1 MAAFSLRSATTK
13 HSPPPISFHPATH
26 SLLPSSRSTVS
37 FPRPSTS
44 SSAGPLRIRCID
56 AAQPYDYEAHLRS
69 RHIKSQSLKIAV
81 LGFGN
86 FGQFLAKTL
95 TKQGHTVLAHSRTD
109 YSDAAAAL
117 GVRFYS
123 NPHDL
128 CESHPEVVIL
138 CTSILSTEKVLQSFP
153 FQRLKRNTLFVDVLS
168 VKEFAKTILLK
179 YLPVEFDVL
188 CTHPMFG
195 PESGKHSW
203 AGLTFMY
210 DKVRIGNDEDRMNR
224 CAKFLD
230 SFAKEGCRMVEMS
243 CAEHD
248 RHAAGSQFVTHTLG
262 RVLEK
267 YGLES
272 SPINTKG
279 YETLLNLVE
288 NTSGDSFELYYGLFM
303 YNQNAMEQLQRLE
316 TAFEAI
322 KMDLFGKLHQVYRKQ
337 LFGDSEEERPRPIQK
352 LLHNESRMECVT
364 SKASFFPLV
373 SLIRKPTKVRYT
385 FPSKGK
391 DLIPALVWIAFGD
404 LVVWFIVK

>member
-1 MAAFSLRSATTK
+1 MAAFSLRSTTK
-13 HSPPPISFHPATH
+13 HSNPSISFHPTAH
-26 SLLPSSRSTVS
+26 SLLQSSRSTTVS
-37 FPRPSTS
+37 LRRRSHPHTTS
-44 SSAGPLRIRCID
+44 SSRTLRIRCVD

-69 RHIKSQSLKIAV
+69 RHLKSQSLKIAI

-86 FGQFLAKTL
+86 YGQFLAKTL
-95 TKQGHTVLAHSRTD
+95 TRQGHTVLAYSRTD
-109 YSDAAAAL
+109 YTDAAAAL

-123 NPHDL
+123 NPHDF

-138 CTSILSTEKVLQSFP
+138 CTSILSSEKVLQSFP
-153 FQRLKRNTLFVDVLS
+153 LQRLKRNTLFVDVLS
-168 VKEFAKTILLK
+168 VKEFAKTIMLK
-179 YLPVEFDVL
+179 YLPAEFDIL

-203 AGLTFMY
+203 AGLPFVY
-210 DKVRIGNDEDRMNR
+210 DKVRIRTDEEEDRVSR

-230 SFAKEGCRMVEMS
+230 SFAREGCRMVEMS

-279 YETLLNLVE
+279 YEKLLNLVE

-303 YNQNAMEQLQRLE
+303 YNQNAMEQLKRLDM
-316 TAFEAI
+316 AFEAV
-322 KMDLFGKLHQVYRKQ
+322 KMDLFGKLHQGYRKQ
-337 LFGDSEEERPRPIQK
+337 LFGNSEGGEEIPRIQK
-352 LLHNESRMECVT
+352 LLRNGFTPVNPPSEN
-364 SKASFFPLV
+364 AV
-373 SLIRKPTKVRYT
+373 SQDS
-385 FPSKGK
+385 PSS
-391 DLIPALVWIAFGD
+391 A
-404 LVVWFIVK
+404 